1 MALRPV
7 CGLAP
12 PESLGLAAAAAA
24 APFGPALNLAEQ
36 ARRQGVRRLRIWAKP
51 AAAR

>member
-7 CGLAP
+7 CSLAP
-12 PESLGLAAAAAA
+12 PESLGLAAAAA

-36 ARRQGVRRLRIWAKP
+36 ARRQGVRRLRVRAKP